1 MKKRLAGIALAT
13 VMALSLAG
21 CGGSN
26 GGATTA
32 ADTTAADTM
41 AADTSAEDTTA
52 TDTSAEAASTEA
64 AQAESAGGTLVV
76 GFDQDF
82 PPMGFL
88 GDDGEFTGFD
98 LELAQEVAKRLGLEY
113 KPQPIAWDSKDMEL
127 ESGNIDCIWNG
138 FTMTG
143 REDNYTWTEAYMANT
158 QVFVVGK
165 DSGIASQ
172 ADLAGK
178 VVECQVDSSAE
189 AALKEVP
196 DLTATFKELLTTA
209 DYNTAFMDLEQG
221 AVDAI
226 AMDVIVAGY
235 QIQQRNADFVILDDS
250 LSAEEYGVGFKKDNT
265 ELRDK
270 VQKTLEEMAADGTLK
285 SISEKWFGEDVT
297 TIGK

>member
-26 GGATTA
+26 AGATTA
-32 ADTTAADTM
+32 ADTTAAGT
-41 AADTSAEDTTA
+41 TAEDTTA
-52 TDTSAEAASTEA
+52 ADTSAEAASTEA

-143 REDNYTWTEAYMANT
+143 REDN
-158 QVFVVGK
+158 
-165 DSGIASQ
+165 
-172 ADLAGK
+172 
-178 VVECQVDSSAE
+178 
-189 AALKEVP
+189 
-196 DLTATFKELLTTA
+196 
-209 DYNTAFMDLEQG
+209 
-221 AVDAI
+221 
-226 AMDVIVAGY
+226 
-235 QIQQRNADFVILDDS
+235 
-250 LSAEEYGVGFKKDNT
+250 
-265 ELRDK
+265 
-270 VQKTLEEMAADGTLK
+270 
-285 SISEKWFGEDVT
+285 
-297 TIGK
+297 

>member
-226 AMDVIVAGY
+226 AMDAIVAGY
-235 QIQQRNADFVILDDS
+235 QIQQRNADFVILEDT
-250 LSAEEYGVGFKKDNT
+250 LSAEEYGVGFKKGNT

-270 VQKTLEEMAADGTLK
+270 VQATLEEMAADGTLK